1 MTCIVGLVHEGVV
14 YTGGDSAGVGGMSL
28 TVRADEKV
36 FQNGEFLMGFTTSFR
51 MGQLLRYSLKPP
63 RRHPDDDINQYMVV
77 DFINAVRE
85 CLKSGGWAS
94 KKEDMEQGGTFLV
107 GYSGH
112 LFTIYS
118 DYQVGQR
125 EDSFA
130 AVGCGEDT
138 ALGALFATQGQGDPR
153 DRVLTALRAAERF
166 NAGVRGPF
174 HILPETDPEP
184 PSPPPL
190 LEQDIHRRV
199 L

>member
-14 YTGGDSAGVGGMSL
+14 YIGGDSAGVGGLSL

-36 FQNGEFLMGFTTSFR
+36 FRNGEFLMGFTTSFR

-77 DFINAVRE
+77 DFVNAVRG
-85 CLKSGGWAS
+85 CLKAGGYAS
-94 KKEDMEQGGTFLV
+94 KEDEVESGGTFLV
-107 GYSGH
+107 GYAGH
-112 LFTIYS
+112 LFTVDI
-118 DYQVGQR
+118 DYQVGIP
-125 EDSFA
+125 EDGYA
-130 AVGCGEDT
+130 AVGSGQDI
-138 ALGALFATQGQGDPR
+138 ARGSLFATQGQEPR
-153 DRVLTALRAAERF
+153 SRVLTALRSAERF

>member
-14 YTGGDSAGVGGMSL
+14 YIGGDSAGVGGMSL

-36 FQNGEFLMGFTTSFR
+36 FRNSDFLMGFTTSFR
-51 MGQLLRYSLKPP
+51 MGQLLRYSLEPP
-63 RRHPDDDINQYMVV
+63 RRHPDDDIHQYMVV
-77 DFINAVRE
+77 DFVNAVRG
-85 CLKSGGWAS
+85 CLKAGGWAS
-94 KKEDMEQGGTFLV
+94 KKEETEQGGTFLV

-112 LFTIYS
+112 LFTVDS
-118 DYQVGQR
+118 DYQVGIP
-125 EDSFA
+125 EDGFA
-130 AVGCGEDT
+130 AVGSGQDI
-138 ALGALFATQGQGDPR
+138 ARGALYATQGQATPR
-153 DRVLTALRAAERF
+153 DRVLTALRSAERF

-184 PSPPPL
+184 PSPPPP

>member
-14 YTGGDSAGVGGMSL
+14 YIGGDSAGVAGLSL

-36 FQNGEFLMGFTTSFR
+36 FRNSDFLMGFTTSFR

-63 RRHPDDDINQYMVV
+63 RRHPDDDIHQYMVV
-77 DFINAVRE
+77 DFVNAVRG
-85 CLKSGGWAS
+85 CLKAGGYAS
-94 KKEDMEQGGTFLV
+94 KEDEVESGGTFLV
-107 GYSGH
+107 GYAGH
-112 LFTIYS
+112 LFTVNS
-118 DYQVGQR
+118 DYQVGIP
-125 EDSFA
+125 EDGFA
-130 AVGCGEDT
+130 AVGSGQDI
-138 ALGALFATQGQGDPR
+138 ALGALFATQGQATPR
-153 DRVLTALRAAERF
+153 DRVLTALRSAERF

-184 PSPPPL
+184 PSPPPP

>member
-1 MTCIVGLVHEGVV
+1 MTCIVGLVHDGIV
-14 YTGGDSAGVGGMSL
+14 YIGGDSAGIAGLSL

-63 RRHPDDDINQYMVV
+63 RRYPDDDINQYMVV

-94 KKEDMEQGGTFLV
+94 KKEETERGGTFLV

-112 LFTIYS
+112 LFTVDS
-118 DYQVGQR
+118 DYQVGES
-125 EDSFA
+125 EDGFV
-130 AVGCGEDT
+130 AVGCGQDI
-138 ALGALFATQGQGDPR
+138 ASGALFATQGEGDPR
-153 DRVLTALRAAERF
+153 GRVLTALRAAERF

-174 HILPETDPEP
+174 RILPAGSD
-184 PSPPPL
+184 
-190 LEQDIHRRV
+190 
-199 L
+199 

>member
-14 YTGGDSAGVGGMSL
+14 YMGGDSAGVGGMSL

-63 RRHPDDDINQYMVV
+63 RRHPDDDIHQYMVV

-85 CLKSGGWAS
+85 CLKSGGYAS
-94 KKEDMEQGGTFLV
+94 KGNEVESGGTFLV
-107 GYSGH
+107 GYAGH
-112 LFTIYS
+112 LFTVDS
-118 DYQVGQR
+118 DYQVGIP
-125 EDSFA
+125 EDGFA
-130 AVGCGEDT
+130 AVGSAEDI
-138 ALGALFATQGQGDPR
+138 ARGSLFATQGQEPR
-153 DRVLTALRAAERF
+153 SRVLTALRSAERF

-174 HILPETDPEP
+174 HILPKSEPQLGKPPPEP
-184 PSPPPL
+184 
-190 LEQDIHRRV
+190 DIDRSV

>member
-14 YTGGDSAGVGGMSL
+14 YIGGDSAGVDGMSL

-63 RRHPDDDINQYMVV
+63 CRHPDGEINQYMVV

-85 CLKSGGWAS
+85 CLKAGGWAS
-94 KKEDMEQGGTFLV
+94 KMEETERGGTFLV

-112 LFTIYS
+112 LFTVDS
-118 DYQVGQR
+118 DYQVGIP
-125 EDSFA
+125 EDGFA
-130 AVGCGEDT
+130 AVGSGQDI
-138 ALGALFATQGQGDPR
+138 ARGSLFATQGQEHR
-153 DRVLTALRAAERF
+153 SRVLTALRSAERF

-184 PSPPPL
+184 PSPPPS
-190 LEQDIHRRV
+190 LEQDIDRRV
-199 L
+199 F